1 MDMKPKYI
9 LPVLLGGIALATLG
23 LVTRQNQGLV
33 VHEWGTFTSIQ
44 GSDGVLL
51 EWRPLQSSQL
61 PRFVHDWKKPGLNR
75 MAAAAS
81 PFTKSV
87 LMTLQRMETPV
98 VYFYSEKEQTVDL
111 SVDFPKG
118 TITEWYPQVREIG
131 PSYVPVSPQVASMDN
146 TLHKMGIPGTF
157 TLASYVGE
165 KAITK
170 STARWAHLEIMPAKK
185 HPEMASRMLSD
196 SAGSH
201 YFAARETD
209 AAYVRS
215 ASLSKT
221 NPAPENEKF
230 LFYRGAGSFATPLV
244 AAVTNNAVVLRNQGK
259 EPLKHLFVLSAHEHE
274 ASFVYVDQLAPGE
287 SRTVP
292 LQEVGLPLDR
302 TSAEISKAMEDALVK
317 EGLFQREA
325 RAMVNTWNNSW
336 FDEEGVRVLYLLPR
350 NWTDATL
357 PMTVSPQPKNI
368 VRVMVGRAELITPA
382 TENQLASELVK
393 ASQGDAPA
401 REEAQAML
409 RKLGRFAEPVFNR
422 AMTKASPT
430 ANKDYSFVSVLVDAQ
445 GTSPGNLPFE

>member
-1 MDMKPKYI
+1 MKPKYI
-9 LPVLLGGIALATLG
+9 LSIALGGIALATLG

-44 GSDGVLL
+44 GSDGILL
-51 EWRPLQSSQL
+51 DWRPLQSSRL
-61 PRFVHDWKKPGLNR
+61 PRFVHDWRKPGLNR
-75 MAAAAS
+75 VAGGVG

-131 PSYVPVSPQVASMDN
+131 PSFVPVSPPVASMDN
-146 TLHKMGIPGTF
+146 ALHHVGVPATF

-165 KAITK
+165 KAITN
-170 STARWAHLEIMPAKK
+170 STARWAHLEILPAKQ
-185 HPEMASRMLSD
+185 HPEMASRMPSD
-196 SAGSH
+196 PAGSH

-209 AAYVRS
+209 AAYVRA
-215 ASLSKT
+215 ASMSKT
-221 NPAPENEKF
+221 SPAPENEKF
-230 LFYRGAGSFATPLV
+230 LFYRGAGSFGTPLV
-244 AAVTNNAVVLRNQGK
+244 AAVTNNAVVLKNQGK
-259 EPLKHLFVLSAHEHE
+259 ETLKHLFVLNAHGKQ
-274 ASFVYVDQLAPGE
+274 ANFAYVAELGAGE

-292 LQEVGLPLDR
+292 LQEAGLPLEQ
-302 TSAEISKAMEDALVK
+302 TSAQISKAMESSLIK

-336 FDEEGVRVLYLLPR
+336 FEEDGVRVLYLLPR

-382 TENQLASELVK
+382 TEEQLAADLVK
-393 ASQGDAPA
+393 ASQGDASA
-401 REEAQAML
+401 RGEAVVTL
-409 RKLGRFAEPVFNR
+409 KKSGRFAEPVFNR
-422 AMTKASPT
+422 AMAKASPAAT
-430 ANKDYSFVSVLVDAQ
+430 KGYSFGSVLNEAQ
-445 GTSPGNLPFE
+445 GTVHPAFE